1 MHVIVACGPRNWL
14 ISYTHTLVPGTA
26 AVRPPGA
33 STKSFIP
40 PTGAASP
47 MADGGAA
54 AASRGAAET
63 DQLLENVQQQL
74 DRLVIQLQD
83 CEELRDELDDDEY
96 AETREDTLRQMQVRA
111 LPSHMPHTA
120 LQRAM

>member
-1 MHVIVACGPRNWL
+1 
-14 ISYTHTLVPGTA
+14 
-26 AVRPPGA
+26 
-33 STKSFIP
+33 
-40 PTGAASP
+40 

-83 CEELRDELDDDEY
+83 CEELREELDDDEY
-96 AETREDTLRQMQVRA
+96 AETREDTLRQMQVSA
-111 LPSHMPHTA
+111 LPSHTPHTA
-120 LQRAM
+120 LQRAV

>member
-1 MHVIVACGPRNWL
+1 
-14 ISYTHTLVPGTA
+14 
-26 AVRPPGA
+26 
-33 STKSFIP
+33 
-40 PTGAASP
+40 

>member
-1 MHVIVACGPRNWL
+1 
-14 ISYTHTLVPGTA
+14 
-26 AVRPPGA
+26 
-33 STKSFIP
+33 
-40 PTGAASP
+40 

-111 LPSHMPHTA
+111 LPSPHAAHGFAACHVTA
-120 LQRAM
+120 

>member
-1 MHVIVACGPRNWL
+1 
-14 ISYTHTLVPGTA
+14 
-26 AVRPPGA
+26 
-33 STKSFIP
+33 
-40 PTGAASP
+40 

-96 AETREDTLRQMQVRA
+96 AETREDTLRQMQV
-111 LPSHMPHTA
+111 P
-120 LQRAM
+120 